1 MLLSDNRTQF
11 VEPPTRQFASQ
22 LGEILFGIFGGHREP
37 RCRTSADRE
46 PACYAGSDPCK
57 DRQTVIGTVAE
68 ELMKEFLYSLP
79 GDERASQKPSL
90 PCSCAA
96 VRRDRIG
103 ADQHAGRAA
112 FAHWI
117 AWCCGDLGLHGLE
130 AASRCPAFRF
140 HSGFRELLF
149 LPLRPARKPLRI
161 RLLRLATY
169 QAGQKLRGTDAIA
182 LRVA

>member
-1 MLLSDNRTQF
+1 M
-11 VEPPTRQFASQ
+11 
-22 LGEILFGIFGGHREP
+22 
-37 RCRTSADRE
+37 
-46 PACYAGSDPCK
+46 
-57 DRQTVIGTVAE
+57 IGTVAE